1 MQRRTARWVRA
12 AAALG
17 TGITLLAAS
26 ALALA
31 DDGHHQGG
39 RSLGPQFGFNL
50 SAFSDLGGAS
60 WASQAIGDVT
70 GQCVMLGTGQGRF
83 DPQGVT
89 TRAEMAVML
98 GRLMGWSATTAVAPV
113 SYGVS
118 RAARRD
124 RKGRGKGRGLGRSL
138 LAGWASFR
146 DAQAIPAWARSY
158 VQAAVQ
164 NGVLQG
170 EQSNLFAPAGAV
182 TWAQAAVVLQRV
194 FHFPLVAPIQ
204 VAGDLQQL
212 PNGPA
217 TPTWAQRDVASLV
230 AAGVLTGTLAQ
241 DYNPG
246 QAITRADMAVL
257 IQNAEAGT
265 AQAVSPSSRFA
276 VGRVLAVAASSLTL
290 QAGCGA
296 VTVPLAANVAFAA
309 QGSGATASAVAPGD
323 TVLVALS
330 GGQGTF
336 VDILNSGSS
345 PTAQTVTGTVSAVS
359 GTSEIVILE
368 ANRTSTFTLASGVA
382 VTGTAS
388 SLSQVAPGD
397 MVTLTL
403 DPTGQVTTMD
413 VTGVAQSSTVSGTLD
428 AVNASAAQITV
439 TEASGAAYTFQLASG
454 VAVSGQVSAIGA
466 LIAGDQVTL
475 TLANGQVTA
484 IDVTAAPQT
493 SSVSG
498 TVNSVSTSAQQ
509 ITVTES
515 NGTAYT
521 FTLATNV
528 AVTGQVSSLSAIV
541 AGDQVNL
548 SIQNG
553 QVTAIDVTAAPQTSS
568 VSGTVN
574 AVNASA
580 QQITVTESNGTA
592 TTFALATN
600 VAVTGQVGS
609 LSAIAAGEQVT
620 LSIQNGQVTAIDV
633 TAIPQ
638 TSSVTGTVT
647 AVSSSAVSIDESGQ
661 STPVTFTLT
670 TGMTVL
676 VVGQAASSG
685 AVQTGDQVTLTLN
698 QGGQVTGIDVTAPP
712 AVAQS
717 STVTLVATG
726 TQPPSVVTAALD
738 TSTHAFALSTVDLA
752 TAAAVTL
759 GGAPST
765 LSSLKAGETVTL
777 GLDAAG
783 QAVSVAATPLPQ
795 GTVTATGVVDS
806 NASGQVG
813 IYTSSGQQVNVADG
827 PTPLAVTAT
836 GGWTVVPLSS
846 AAAGTSVQVVQNA
859 VGGNSL
865 LLVEQ

>member
-498 TVNSVSTSAQQ
+498 TVN
-509 ITVTES
+509 
-515 NGTAYT
+515 
-521 FTLATNV
+521 
-528 AVTGQVSSLSAIV
+528 
-541 AGDQVNL
+541 
-548 SIQNG
+548 
-553 QVTAIDVTAAPQTSS
+553 
-568 VSGTVN
+568 